1 MKSPVGPLA
10 WPIWSSGYL
19 DETVVEAEVVAQ
31 GVLPALRVLPV
42 VGEVVHDELV
52 DVGEGQHLLGTPHEG
67 HGREGNVGVGRL
79 AVPV

>member
-1 MKSPVGPLA
+1 MKSPVGTLA

-52 DVGEGQHLLGTPHEG
+52 DVGEG
-67 HGREGNVGVGRL
+67 
-79 AVPV
+79 